1 MAEFAHS
8 ELDLASQPWYLPLVS
23 IGSPLGQ
30 WPGSCIFGNREVTSL
45 YMGILALELYHFEP
59 HSYRWTNAGWESLQ
73 TITANATAF
82 EFNLRKVLGPIYGGI
97 TPVCSLPAFHFT
109 VSDTPTHTPPN
120 QGRVGAMGRHA
131 FGSFSA
137 SRRSWWAIL
146 RQCTGRCLLVGI
158 SHQEYH
164 QTYLWIRLTYLSKIS
179 SFSSYSGF
187 CWFLR
192 FGIARRPVL
201 RLLSAIKMLHTRPQ
215 PAT

>member
-1 MAEFAHS
+1 MAWKLHFRKSRGNFAVH
-8 ELDLASQPWYLPLVS
+8 
-23 IGSPLGQ
+23 
-30 WPGSCIFGNREVTSL
+30 
-45 YMGILALELYHFEP
+45 GILALELYHFEP

-120 QGRVGAMGRHA
+120 QGRVGALGRRA

-146 RQCTGRCLLVGI
+146 RQCTGLCLLVGI
-158 SHQEYH
+158 SHQEHH

-215 PAT
+215 PAN